1 MKSKPH
7 MFLTTK
13 FYNGD
18 VILGVDD
25 GLYYIQKFNSAIVQ
39 YCAAEME
46 ELYKYKPN

>member
-1 MKSKPH
+1 MKFHPTI
-7 MFLTTK
+7 LILTK

-39 YCAAEME
+39 YCESEM
-46 ELYKYKPN
+46 LKIYNYKDN